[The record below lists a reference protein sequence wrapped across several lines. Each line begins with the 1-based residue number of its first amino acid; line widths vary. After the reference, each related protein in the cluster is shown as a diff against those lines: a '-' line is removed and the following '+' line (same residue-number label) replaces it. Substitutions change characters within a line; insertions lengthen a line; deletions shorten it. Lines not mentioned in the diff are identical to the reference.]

1 MKYLILSLV
10 LVGFGAFAQVP
21 EPEVEAGQP
30 VSVGDAAVQATEVLL
45 SVTQKNLVDFK
56 KLGNTVTGITKESS
70 SVTEGRTLTTTTV
83 WKFERKQCHTEG
95 FVGFVCLGGGLLTV
109 TKTDISFGGGNRS
122 ETTSTLSRYRSAPP
136 R

>member
-21 EPEVEAGQP
+21 EPQIAGSET
-30 VSVGDAAVQATEVLL
+30 VAATAALL
-45 SVTQKNLVDFK
+45 SATQKNLTEFK
-56 KLGNTVTGITKESS
+56 KLGNTVTQISSESS
-70 SVTEGRTLTTTTV
+70 SRTEDRTLTTTTV

-95 FVGFVCLGGGLLTV
+95 FVGYVCLGGGQLTV
-109 TKTDISFGGGNRS
+109 TIQDISFGGGIRTEVES
-122 ETTSTLSRYRSAPP
+122 SLLRYRSGPP